1 MARVGVSQQRL
12 VAGVEAGGP
21 SFSACGYIR
30 TASTVVFKVWS
41 PDPAS
46 ASPGNVLERH
56 ILQQHPRPEALLSG
70 AQQPV
75 FQEFPSVTL
84 MLKCLRITHQ
94 LGLRA
99 ALQTLVCISPRL

>member
-1 MARVGVSQQRL
+1 MGVSQQRL

-21 SFSACGYIR
+21 SFSACGCIR
-30 TASTVVFKVWS
+30 TASTVVFTVWS
-41 PDPAS
+41 PDP

-56 ILQQHPRPEALLSG
+56 ILQKHPRPEALLSA

-75 FQEFPSVTL
+75 FQEFPSVML
-84 MLKCLRITHQ
+84 VLKCLRITHQ

-99 ALQTLVCISPRL
+99 ALQTLVSISPRL

>member
-1 MARVGVSQQRL
+1 MAVSQQSL

-21 SFSACGYIR
+21 FFNAYGCIR

-46 ASPGNVLERH
+46 VSPGNVLERH

-75 FQEFPSVTL
+75 FQEFPSVML
-84 MLKCLRITHQ
+84 MLKCLRMTHQ

-99 ALQTLVCISPRL
+99 ALKTLVSVSPRL